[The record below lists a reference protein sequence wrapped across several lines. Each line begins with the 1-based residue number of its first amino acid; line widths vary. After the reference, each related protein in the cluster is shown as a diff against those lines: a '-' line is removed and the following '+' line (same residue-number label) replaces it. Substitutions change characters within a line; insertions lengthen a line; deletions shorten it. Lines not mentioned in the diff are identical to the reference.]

1 MTVLITRPRDD
12 SEILASLLEK
22 DGIDCFIEP
31 MFHIKHLPFDFRD
44 QGFGK
49 VQGTIF
55 TSRHAVSSMPD
66 YAELPCFVVGKS
78 TGRMATQRGFT
89 NVVIADGN
97 LEDLLAEVESKYK
110 NDSGVLLYFR
120 GEEAT
125 LDLTEFFKPKN
136 INILSV
142 IVYKTEET
150 TTLSEALAAKILAY
164 DIKTAIFSSDNT
176 VKIFIKRLKELS
188 LLEAS
193 NKIACF
199 AISEKV
205 AKTLGEGGFNIV
217 KVFNNDMTQLITL
230 IKKN

>member
-22 DGIDCFIEP
+22 EKISCFIEP
-31 MFHIKHLPFDFRD
+31 MFHVKHLPFDFRG

-55 TSRHAVSSMPD
+55 TSRHAVSAMPD

-78 TGRMATQRGFT
+78 TGRVAKQRGFT
-89 NVVIADGN
+89 NIVIAEGN
-97 LEDLLAEVESKYK
+97 LESLLVEIESKYN
-110 NDSGVLLYFR
+110 NDSGALLYFR
-120 GEEAT
+120 GEEVT
-125 LDLTEFFKPKN
+125 LDLTEFYKPKN
-136 INILSV
+136 IKILSV
-142 IVYKTEET
+142 VVYKTEET
-150 TTLSEALAAKILAY
+150 VTLSEGLAEKILAKE
-164 DIKTAIFSSDNT
+164 IKTAIFSSENT

-193 NKIACF
+193 KKIACF

-205 AKTLGEGGFNIV
+205 AKTLDEEGFDNV